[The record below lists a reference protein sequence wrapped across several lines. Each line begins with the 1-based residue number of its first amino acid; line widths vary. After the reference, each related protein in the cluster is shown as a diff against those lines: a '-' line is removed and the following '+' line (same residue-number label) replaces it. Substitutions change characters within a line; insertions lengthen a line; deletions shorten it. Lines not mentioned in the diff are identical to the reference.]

1 MSRHI
6 RVKPAGL
13 EMNADLIEQ
22 SYRDTQKIGGND
34 QRAEMHRK
42 STDVSQDHKSVAVN
56 AMTYESI
63 QSNDDRLDQLFDQ
76 YKTKEN

>member
-1 MSRHI
+1 
-6 RVKPAGL
+6 
-13 EMNADLIEQ
+13 MNADLIEQ

-63 QSNDDRLDQLFDQ
+63 
-76 YKTKEN
+76 